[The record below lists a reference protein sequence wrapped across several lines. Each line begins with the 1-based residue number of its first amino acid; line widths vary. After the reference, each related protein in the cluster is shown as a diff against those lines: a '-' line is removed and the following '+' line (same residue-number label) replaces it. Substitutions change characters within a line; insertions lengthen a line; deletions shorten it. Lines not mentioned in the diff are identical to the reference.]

1 MSTMPLTESKSVS
14 DNARAELP
22 VVRRQKTTGTKARVP
37 RKREIT
43 TVDDESSQK
52 QGLRTAFRA
61 ENPLKA
67 VDFTA
72 DNDAL
77 SVCVYFQ
84 R

>member
-52 QGLRTAFRA
+52 TRI
-61 ENPLKA
+61 
-67 VDFTA
+67 A
-72 DNDAL
+72 DR
-77 SVCVYFQ
+77 F
-84 R
+84 